1 LHTRHSAAP
10 ASLYL
15 SNGYPERRRSMP
27 LRLLSGRPR
36 HHQLLIASLLVL
48 TVGVTTALGRPA
60 SPQKLE
66 AAAAL
71 AGGDSFD
78 DVPPSP
84 SPLAS
89 DPPSTASA
97 APATD
102 P

>member
-1 LHTRHSAAP
+1 
-10 ASLYL
+10 
-15 SNGYPERRRSMP
+15 MP

-66 AAAAL
+66 TAAAL

-84 SPLAS
+84 SPAS
-89 DPPSTASA
+89 DPPTT
-97 APATD
+97 APAMQNGQLNGNGVQGG
-102 P
+102 